1 MTSLPVFLLTFDGIA
16 GVLDQRGRE
25 DLTVPVH
32 LLQLQRS
39 GVLRASAGAETGH
52 RSDPERLLQPLRT
65 SPLQRP
71 DPHVAEPRQVSGAT
85 VSSQVETQ
93 T

>member
-16 GVLDQRGRE
+16 GVLASANAP
-25 DLTVPVH
+25 DLSFPVF
-32 LLQLQRS
+32 LLQLQRP

-52 RSDPERLLQPLRT
+52 RPDPEWLLQPIRT

-71 DPHVAEPRQVSGAT
+71 GPHVAEPRQVSGAT